1 MVEYQQHMSDACGSR
16 IKMRFRFPAIAVL
29 RSSSV
34 IATSY
39 DGSEYPQTIQIAA
52 LASSS
57 SALLQTGC
65 NHAGISFSE
74 TGGIIAA
81 SPPRSEEHTSE
92 LQSVAYLVRRLLLE
106 KKKNNRSR

>member
-1 MVEYQQHMSDACGSR
+1 MSDACGSR
-16 IKMRFRFPAIAVL
+16 TKIRFRFPAPADL
-29 RSSSV
+29 PSSLV

-39 DGSEYPQTIQIAA
+39 DGNEYPQTVQFAA

-65 NHAGISFSE
+65 NHAGISFSG

-81 SPPRSEEHTSE
+81 SPPPRNAGRRSWNSFSPFPARDQFSE
-92 LQSVAYLVRRLLLE
+92 PCNL
-106 KKKNNRSR
+106 

>member
-1 MVEYQQHMSDACGSR
+1 
-16 IKMRFRFPAIAVL
+16 MRFRFPAIAVL

-74 TGGIIAA
+74 TGGIMAA
-81 SPPRSEEHTSE
+81 SPPLRNAGRRSWNNSSPSPTRDQFSE
-92 LQSVAYLVRRLLLE
+92 PCNL
-106 KKKNNRSR
+106 

>member
-1 MVEYQQHMSDACGSR
+1 MVRYRQHISEACGSST
-16 IKMRFRFPAIAVL
+16 KMRLKFPALAVL
-29 RSSSV
+29 RSNSV

-39 DGSEYPQTIQIAA
+39 DGNEYPQTIQIAA

-65 NHAGISFSE
+65 NHAGISFSG

-81 SPPRSEEHTSE
+81 SPPPRNAGRRSWNNSPVRDQFSE
-92 LQSVAYLVRRLLLE
+92 PCGL
-106 KKKNNRSR
+106 

>member
-1 MVEYQQHMSDACGSR
+1 MVEYRQQMSEACGSR
-16 IKMRFRFPAIAVL
+16 TKIRFRSPATAAL
-29 RSSSV
+29 RSNSV

-39 DGSEYPQTIQIAA
+39 DGNEYPHTIQIGA

-65 NHAGISFSE
+65 NHAGISFSG

-81 SPPRSEEHTSE
+81 SPPPRNAGRRSWNNSPVRDQFSE
-92 LQSVAYLVRRLLLE
+92 PCSL
-106 KKKNNRSR
+106 